1 MKKRSALKT
10 ILKASLLVLAVA
22 GAVFLGRALYGPES
36 GDDDQRE
43 AVPAFYEEEGLHYT
57 LENDYL
63 SLDMDGDTTWF
74 SLTGKEDGRV
84 WKAVPDGAAQDPIAL
99 AGNKNQL
106 QSTLTLTY
114 STQNGVRMLYD
125 NYEYSIKNKVYR
137 IRADKDRIRVDYT
150 LGRVQRAYIIPS
162 VISVERMEGFLSSLE
177 KSKSRKVLDS
187 YRKYDPQKLKADQI
201 TELTAQYP
209 MLESGAIYVIRDNVK
224 EFLQE
229 EFEGLFEQA
238 GYSYDDYLLDQKDS
252 GRSVGSD
259 TAVFNLSVI
268 YRLEGRD
275 LLVEVPMD
283 SIRYAEEFPP
293 IKINL
298 LPNFGAGG
306 TADQGYMLVPE
317 GGGGLIRFNNG
328 KIAQNGYYADMY
340 GWDYATWR
348 EAVVHETNARFPMF
362 AVATGGSAFLC
373 VMEERAASSSISADV
388 AGRSNSYNTASA
400 SYTLLHSDAFNV
412 TDRTIETIYM
422 YEKELPR
429 GTIRQRYR
437 FLPTDDYVELAR
449 AYRGYLMDQYPLMK
463 TQPMPGLPLAVEIIG
478 AIDKVQQRGGL
489 PVSAPVRVTGYREA
503 ADMVGEIASWSGSRL
518 HVRLNGWMNG
528 GVRQQ
533 LLRRDRLVSQLGS
546 EEDFKYLTASVKEA
560 GAWLYL
566 HGVTSFA
573 LDSGLSQGFIPLRD
587 AARFTTREEVEL
599 FDYSVIWY
607 GEMDARESYYLLKPD
622 LSLDMMKALARA
634 AIDRGAAGVSY
645 EDAGA
650 ILSADYNHRQTVTRD
665 DVMRMQAGEQRR
677 LLDQGLGSMIRGGNL
692 YALEAA
698 DLVTDMDLEG
708 VGYFVLDDRVPFI
721 QIALHGLVEYTGRPL
736 NLTGDW
742 EQELLLSAQRG
753 AGLYFVFMREEPLVL
768 HDTDYSRFYGAS
780 FDLWK
785 DQARDV
791 IREYEE
797 KLGKVFLQA
806 ITGFERLPGDVS
818 LTTYEDGTRV
828 AVNFSHEDR
837 VVRGQ
842 LLAPRSYDVL
852 PGEVTR

>member
-1 MKKRSALKT
+1 MKKHSALKT
-10 ILKASLLVLAVA
+10 ILKVSLLLLTVA

-43 AVPAFYEEEGLHYT
+43 AVPAFYEEEGLHYK

-84 WKAVPDGAAQDPIAL
+84 WKSVPDGAAQDPIAL

-137 IRADKDRIRVDYT
+137 IQADKDRIQVDYT

-259 TAVFNLSVI
+259 TAVFNLSVV

-283 SIRYAEEFPP
+283 SIRYSEEFPP

-373 VMEERAASSSISADV
+373 MMEERAASSSISA
-388 AGRSNSYNTASA
+388 
-400 SYTLLHSDAFNV
+400 
-412 TDRTIETIYM
+412 
-422 YEKELPR
+422 
-429 GTIRQRYR
+429 
-437 FLPTDDYVELAR
+437 
-449 AYRGYLMDQYPLMK
+449 
-463 TQPMPGLPLAVEIIG
+463 
-478 AIDKVQQRGGL
+478 
-489 PVSAPVRVTGYREA
+489 
-503 ADMVGEIASWSGSRL
+503 SG
-518 HVRLNGWMNG
+518 WP
-528 GVRQQ
+528 
-533 LLRRDRLVSQLGS
+533 
-546 EEDFKYLTASVKEA
+546 A
-560 GAWLYL
+560 
-566 HGVTSFA
+566 
-573 LDSGLSQGFIPLRD
+573 
-587 AARFTTREEVEL
+587 
-599 FDYSVIWY
+599 
-607 GEMDARESYYLLKPD
+607 
-622 LSLDMMKALARA
+622 
-634 AIDRGAAGVSY
+634 
-645 EDAGA
+645 
-650 ILSADYNHRQTVTRD
+650 
-665 DVMRMQAGEQRR
+665 
-677 LLDQGLGSMIRGGNL
+677 
-692 YALEAA
+692 
-698 DLVTDMDLEG
+698 
-708 VGYFVLDDRVPFI
+708 
-721 QIALHGLVEYTGRPL
+721 
-736 NLTGDW
+736 
-742 EQELLLSAQRG
+742 
-753 AGLYFVFMREEPLVL
+753 
-768 HDTDYSRFYGAS
+768 
-780 FDLWK
+780 
-785 DQARDV
+785 
-791 IREYEE
+791 
-797 KLGKVFLQA
+797 
-806 ITGFERLPGDVS
+806 
-818 LTTYEDGTRV
+818 
-828 AVNFSHEDR
+828 
-837 VVRGQ
+837 
-842 LLAPRSYDVL
+842 
-852 PGEVTR
+852 

>member
-1 MKKRSALKT
+1 
-10 ILKASLLVLAVA
+10 
-22 GAVFLGRALYGPES
+22 
-36 GDDDQRE
+36 
-43 AVPAFYEEEGLHYT
+43 
-57 LENDYL
+57 
-63 SLDMDGDTTWF
+63 
-74 SLTGKEDGRV
+74 
-84 WKAVPDGAAQDPIAL
+84 
-99 AGNKNQL
+99 
-106 QSTLTLTY
+106 
-114 STQNGVRMLYD
+114 
-125 NYEYSIKNKVYR
+125 
-137 IRADKDRIRVDYT
+137 
-150 LGRVQRAYIIPS
+150 
-162 VISVERMEGFLSSLE
+162 
-177 KSKSRKVLDS
+177 
-187 YRKYDPQKLKADQI
+187 
-201 TELTAQYP
+201 
-209 MLESGAIYVIRDNVK
+209 
-224 EFLQE
+224 
-229 EFEGLFEQA
+229 
-238 GYSYDDYLLDQKDS
+238 
-252 GRSVGSD
+252 
-259 TAVFNLSVI
+259 
-268 YRLEGRD
+268 
-275 LLVEVPMD
+275 
-283 SIRYAEEFPP
+283 
-293 IKINL
+293 
-298 LPNFGAGG
+298 
-306 TADQGYMLVPE
+306 
-317 GGGGLIRFNNG
+317 
-328 KIAQNGYYADMY
+328 
-340 GWDYATWR
+340 
-348 EAVVHETNARFPMF
+348 
-362 AVATGGSAFLC
+362 
-373 VMEERAASSSISADV
+373 
-388 AGRSNSYNTASA
+388 
-400 SYTLLHSDAFNV
+400 
-412 TDRTIETIYM
+412 
-422 YEKELPR
+422 
-429 GTIRQRYR
+429 
-437 FLPTDDYVELAR
+437 
-449 AYRGYLMDQYPLMK
+449 
-463 TQPMPGLPLAVEIIG
+463 
-478 AIDKVQQRGGL
+478 
-489 PVSAPVRVTGYREA
+489 
-503 ADMVGEIASWSGSRL
+503 MVGEIASWSGSRL
-518 HVRLNGWMNG
+518 HVRLSGWMNG

-546 EEDFKYLTASVKEA
+546 EEDFRYLTDSVKEA
-560 GAWLYL
+560 GARLYL

-665 DVMRMQAGEQRR
+665 DMMRMQAGEQRR

-692 YALEAA
+692 YALETA

-797 KLGKVFLQA
+797 KLGKVFHQA

-852 PGEVTR
+852 PKEVTR